1 MAEPITI
8 ARPYAEAAFR
18 LARDDGSLAA
28 WSDML
33 ALLDAVVAEPLVQAA
48 ISDPNVSAQA
58 LEGLVI
64 GVIGERLDGPARNLV
79 QVLIQNGR
87 LELLSNIRTL
97 FEEQRRSHEGVL
109 EARIVSA
116 LPLSNEQVRDVVGRL
131 EAKHQR
137 KVRAKVDIDPQL
149 IGGVRIVIGDKVI
162 DATVRGKLDAM
173 AAALTH

>member
-1 MAEPITI
+1 MAEPVTI

-18 LARDDGSLAA
+18 LARENGNLAA

-33 ALLDAVVAEPLVQAA
+33 ALLDAVMADPRVQAA
-48 ISDPNVSAQA
+48 SSDPNVTAQA
-58 LEGLVI
+58 LEDFVI
-64 GVIGERLDGPARNLV
+64 GVAGERLDGPARNLV

-87 LELLSNIRTL
+87 LELVPYIRTL

-109 EARIVSA
+109 EVHIVSA
-116 LPLSNEQVRDVVGRL
+116 LPLSDEQVRDLVGRL

-137 KVRAKVDIDPQL
+137 KVSAKVDIDPQL
-149 IGGVRIVIGDKVI
+149 IGGVRILIGDKVI

>member
-1 MAEPITI
+1 
-8 ARPYAEAAFR
+8 
-18 LARDDGSLAA
+18 
-28 WSDML
+28 
-33 ALLDAVVAEPLVQAA
+33 EPLVQAA

-116 LPLSNEQVRDVVGRL
+116 LPLSDEQVRDVVGRL

>member
-64 GVIGERLDGPARNLV
+64 GVVGERLDGPARNLV

-116 LPLSNEQVRDVVGRL
+116 LPLSDEQVRDVVGRL